1 LTIIMAQD
9 SVTPEDVLSFWR
21 NAGEKAWWTKDDAFD
36 SEIRTRFLD
45 VWTEAAAGRLNGWQD
60 SDEGTLALVIVLD
73 QFPRNMFRN
82 DSRAFSTDALA
93 CAVAHRAIAAGVDTR
108 LPDDLRPFLYMPLM
122 HSELLADQD
131 RCVALFEQTGN
142 PDNLKFAIV
151 HADIIRKFGR
161 FPHRNGVLGRITSE
175 DEQAF
180 LDSGGFSG

>member
-1 LTIIMAQD
+1 MIAHG
-9 SVTPEDVLSFWR
+9 SVAPEDVLSFWR
-21 NAGEKAWWTKDDAFD
+21 SAGEKAWWAKDDVFD
-36 SEIRTRFLD
+36 NAIRARFHG
-45 VWTEAAAGRLNGWQD
+45 VWTDAAAGGLSAWQD
-60 SDEGTLALVIVLD
+60 SDDGALALVIVLD

-82 DSRAFSTDALA
+82 DNRAFSTDVLA
-93 CAVAHRAIAAGVDTR
+93 CDVAHRAIAAGVDAR

-122 HSELLADQD
+122 HSERLVDQE
-131 RCVALFEQTGN
+131 RCVALFQQTGT